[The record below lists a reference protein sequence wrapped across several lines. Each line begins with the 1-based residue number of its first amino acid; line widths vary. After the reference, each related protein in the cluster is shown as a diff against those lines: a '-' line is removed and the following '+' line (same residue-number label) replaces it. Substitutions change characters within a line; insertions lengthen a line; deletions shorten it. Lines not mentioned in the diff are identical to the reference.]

1 MLVMCKSPTLRYDKA
16 RTPGPHLFLRKPE
29 TENRNP
35 IMKESIIKE
44 LGAIVGLD
52 HLLTTPEERWG
63 YAYDATDRAA
73 MPEAVVFPGS
83 AAEVAAIVSLAHEH
97 RFPVVPRGAG
107 TGRSGGSVPIEG
119 GVVLVLTRL
128 NRILEISKS
137 DLVAVVE
144 PGVILS
150 RLKAAVEAEGL
161 YYPPDPASADFCSIG
176 GNVAECAGGAV
187 AVQYGVTRDYVLGL
201 EVVLPTGELITAGT
215 RTMKGVVGYDLTRLF
230 LGSEGTLGV
239 ITRITLRLV
248 SKPPA
253 RQTLA
258 AGFTS
263 LAAAAETVI
272 LILTSGLAPTALEFM
287 DHVTLACVRDMLP
300 FELPES
306 TAALLLMAVDGHPK
320 DVEDRAARMARF
332 CREQG
337 AKPVLRARTPEEAEA
352 LWQARKVISP
362 ALLKVKPHKVSEDV
376 VVPLGAIPKLIEALQ
391 EIARRR
397 GLIIPSYG
405 HAGDGNIHVN
415 VLYDRRVDREREAVN
430 GAVEDIFT
438 AVRQLNGTLSGEHG
452 IGLTKAPYLGMEL
465 SEAAMA
471 LQRRIKQA
479 FDPHNIMNP
488 GKIFPGPACGE

>member
-1 MLVMCKSPTLRYDKA
+1 MIPDNVIL
-16 RTPGPHLFLRKPE
+16 
-29 TENRNP
+29 
-35 IMKESIIKE
+35 E
-44 LGAIVGLD
+44 LEAVVG
-52 HLLTTPEERWG
+52 HKNLLTTPEERWG

-83 AAEVAAIVSLAHEH
+83 AAEVAAIVRLAHEH

-119 GVVLVLTRL
+119 GVVVVLTRL
-128 NRILEISKS
+128 NRIVEISRP

-144 PGVILS
+144 PGVILT
-150 RLKAAVEAEGL
+150 RLKQAVEREGL
-161 YYPPDPASADFCSIG
+161 YYPPDPASADFCTIG

-239 ITRITLRLV
+239 ITRITVRLV
-248 SKPPA
+248 AKPAA

-258 AGFTS
+258 AGFATMN
-263 LAAAAETVI
+263 AAAEAVS

-287 DHVTLACVRDMLP
+287 DHVTLSCVKELLP
-300 FELPES
+300 FALPEG
-306 TAALLLMAVDGHPK
+306 TAALLLMAVDGHPR
-320 DVEDRAARMARF
+320 DVEDRAARMAAF

-337 AKPVLRARTPEEAEA
+337 ANPVLSAKTVEEAER
-352 LWQARKVISP
+352 LWAARKVISP

-376 VVPLGAIPKLIEALQ
+376 AVPLGAIPALITGLQ
-391 EIARRR
+391 EISRRR

-415 VLYDRRVDREREAVN
+415 VLYDRQIPGEREMVN
-430 GAVEDIFT
+430 PAVEDIFT
-438 AVRQLNGTLSGEHG
+438 IVRKLNGTLSGEHG

-465 SEAAMA
+465 SPAAIA
-471 LQRRIKQA
+471 LQRRIKKA

-488 GKIFPGPACGE
+488 GKIFPGLAQPR

>member
-1 MLVMCKSPTLRYDKA
+1 MQDT
-16 RTPGPHLFLRKPE
+16 
-29 TENRNP
+29 
-35 IMKESIIKE
+35 IIKK
-44 LGAIVGLD
+44 LAAIVGPS

-83 AAEVAAIVSLAHEH
+83 AAEVAAIVRLANEH

-107 TGRSGGSVPIEG
+107 TGRSGGSVPIAG

-128 NRILEISKS
+128 NRILEISRP

-144 PGVILS
+144 PGVILT
-150 RLKAAVEAEGL
+150 RLKQAVEAEGL
-161 YYPPDPASADFCSIG
+161 YYPPDPASADFCTIG

-239 ITRITLRLV
+239 ITRITLKLV
-248 SKPPA
+248 AKPPA
-253 RQTLA
+253 RRTLA
-258 AGFTS
+258 AGFAT
-263 LAAAAETVI
+263 LTAAAEAVS

-287 DHVTLACVRDMLP
+287 DHVTLSCIREMLP
-300 FELPES
+300 FELPTE
-306 TAALLLMAVDGHPK
+306 TAALLLIAVEGHPQ
-320 DVEDRAARMARF
+320 DVEDRAERIARF
-332 CREQG
+332 CRKEGAGPVIEAKDGLSAEQ
-337 AKPVLRARTPEEAEA
+337 
-352 LWQARKVISP
+352 LWKARKVISP

-376 VVPLGAIPKLIEALQ
+376 AVPLGAIPALITALQ
-391 EIARRR
+391 KISRRR

-405 HAGDGNIHVN
+405 HAGDGNMHVN
-415 VLYDRRVDREREAVN
+415 VLYDPQVPGEREAVHPT
-430 GAVEDIFT
+430 VEDIFGV
-438 AVRQLNGTLSGEHG
+438 VRELNGTLSGEHG

-465 SEAAMA
+465 SEAVIA

-488 GKIFPGPACGE
+488 GKIFPSPAPRR

>member
-1 MLVMCKSPTLRYDKA
+1 MHDSVIKKLAAVV
-16 RTPGPHLFLRKPE
+16 GP
-29 TENRNP
+29 
-35 IMKESIIKE
+35 
-44 LGAIVGLD
+44 D
-52 HLLTTPEERWG
+52 HLLTSPEERWG

-73 MPEAVVFPGS
+73 MPDAVVFPGA
-83 AAEVAAIVSLAHEH
+83 AAEVAAIVALANEH

-107 TGRSGGSVPIEG
+107 TGRSGGSVPIGG
-119 GVVLVLTRL
+119 GVVVVLTRL
-128 NRILEISKS
+128 NRILEISRP

-144 PGVILS
+144 PGVVLT
-150 RLKAAVEAEGL
+150 RLKEAAEAQGL
-161 YYPPDPASADFCSIG
+161 YYPPDPASADFCTIG

-230 LGSEGTLGV
+230 LGSEGTLGI

-248 SKPPA
+248 SKPAA

-258 AGFTS
+258 AGFAS
-263 LAAAAETVI
+263 LDQAAATVS

-287 DHVTLACVRDMLP
+287 DHVTIGCVRDLLP
-300 FELPES
+300 FELPPA

-332 CREQG
+332 CRDQG
-337 AKPVLRARTPEEAEA
+337 ARPVLRAKTGEEAER
-352 LWQARKVISP
+352 LWRARKVISP

-376 VVPLGAIPKLIEALQ
+376 AVPLGAIPALITALQ
-391 EIARRR
+391 EISRRR

-415 VLYDRRVDREREAVN
+415 VLYDHQVPGERQMVHPT
-430 GAVEDIFT
+430 VEDIFT
-438 AVRQLNGTLSGEHG
+438 MVRQLGGTLSGEHG
-452 IGLTKAPYLGMEL
+452 VGLTKAPYLGLEL
-465 SEAAMA
+465 SAAAMA
-471 LQRRIKQA
+471 LQRRLKAA

-488 GKIFPGPACGE
+488 GKIFPGAAPGS

>member
-1 MLVMCKSPTLRYDKA
+1 MI
-16 RTPGPHLFLRKPE
+16 PE
-29 TENRNP
+29 NVIP
-35 IMKESIIKE
+35 KLK
-44 LGAIVGLD
+44 AIVGQD

-83 AAEVAAIVSLAHEH
+83 AAEVAAIVRLANEH

-128 NRILEISKS
+128 NRIVEISRP

-144 PGVILS
+144 PGVILT
-150 RLKAAVEAEGL
+150 RLKQAVELEGL
-161 YYPPDPASADFCSIG
+161 YYPTDPASADFCTIG

-187 AVQYGVTRDYVLGL
+187 AVQYGVTRDYILGL

-248 SKPPA
+248 AKPAA

-258 AGFTS
+258 AGFAT
-263 LAAAAETVI
+263 LAAAAEAVS

-287 DHVTLACVRDMLP
+287 DHVTLSCVREMLP
-300 FELPES
+300 FELPDG
-306 TAALLLMAVDGHPK
+306 TAALLLIAVDGHPR

-337 AKPVLRARTPEEAEA
+337 ANPVLRAQTAEDA
-352 LWQARKVISP
+352 EGLWRARKVISP

-376 VVPLGAIPKLIEALQ
+376 AVPLGAIPALIAGLQ
-391 EIARRR
+391 EISRRR

-405 HAGDGNIHVN
+405 HAGDGNMHVN
-415 VLYDRRVDREREAVN
+415 VLYDRQIPGERDMVN
-430 GAVEDIFT
+430 PTVEDIFT
-438 AVRQLNGTLSGEHG
+438 IVRKLNGTLSGEHG

-465 SEAAMA
+465 SEAAIA

-488 GKIFPGPACGE
+488 GKIFPGVAQRR

>member
-1 MLVMCKSPTLRYDKA
+1 MKASVIKAVETVVGSQHTL
-16 RTPGPHLFLRKPE
+16 
-29 TENRNP
+29 
-35 IMKESIIKE
+35 I
-44 LGAIVGLD
+44 
-52 HLLTTPEERWG
+52 TPEERWG
-63 YAYDATDRAA
+63 YAYDATDRAQ
-73 MPEAVVFPGS
+73 MPDLVVFPGS
-83 AAEVAAIVSLAHEH
+83 AGEIAAIVRLANEH

-128 NRILEISKS
+128 NRILEISRP

-144 PGVILS
+144 PGVILT
-150 RLKAAVEAEGL
+150 RLKNAVEREGL
-161 YYPPDPASADFCSIG
+161 YYPPDPASADFCTIG

-258 AGFTS
+258 AGFTT
-263 LAAAAETVI
+263 LAAAAEAVS
-272 LILTSGLAPTALEFM
+272 LILRSGLAPTALEFM
-287 DHVTLACVRDMLP
+287 DHVTLGCVKEMLP
-300 FELPES
+300 FELPEG
-306 TAALLLMAVDGHPK
+306 TAALLLIAVDGHPR
-320 DVEDRAARMARF
+320 DVEDRATRMARF

-337 AKPVLRARTPEEAEA
+337 ARPVLRAKTVEEAEG
-352 LWQARKVISP
+352 LWRARKVISP

-376 VVPLGAIPKLIEALQ
+376 AVPLGAIPALITALQ
-391 EIARRR
+391 KISRRR

-415 VLYDRRVDREREAVN
+415 VLYDRHLPGERQAVN
-430 GAVEDIFT
+430 LAVEDIFR
-438 AVRQLNGTLSGEHG
+438 AVRDLNGTLSGEHG

-471 LQRRIKQA
+471 LQRRLKA
-479 FDPHNIMNP
+479 TFDPHNIMNP
-488 GKIFPGPACGE
+488 GKIFPRLAPRP